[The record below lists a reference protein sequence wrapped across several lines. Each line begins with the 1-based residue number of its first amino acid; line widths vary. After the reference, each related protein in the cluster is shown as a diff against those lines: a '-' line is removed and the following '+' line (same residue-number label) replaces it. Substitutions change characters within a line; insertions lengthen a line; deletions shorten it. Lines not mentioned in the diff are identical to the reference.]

1 MSLRPVQ
8 PLPEPVD
15 LHQPAEPQHGL
26 EVEREIEEVK
36 RQEAEEVNVEGGG
49 VDVVLPQLDRVCLQ
63 DPVLQVSCSEVYE
76 DVHQVNKVGEVI
88 KREPDHHRGPLYF
101 IKGGPVDNDLKDTF
115 R

>member
-1 MSLRPVQ
+1 MIVTVTAIGLTKNGHTK
-8 PLPEPVD
+8 PLFLKITDCSVPPHTLYET
-15 LHQPAEPQHGL
+15 L
-26 EVEREIEEVK
+26 EIFEIV
-36 RQEAEEVNVEGGG
+36 

-63 DPVLQVSCSEVYE
+63 DPVLQISCSEVDE